1 MIRAQLRS
9 FHAVA
14 REGGFTAASH
24 AINVGQPTI
33 STQIKALEDRYGV
46 ALFHRRGRKVQL
58 SECGLS
64 LFKITQRIF
73 KLEDEAQELLNSHGG
88 LVTGALRVG
97 AVGPYHATA
106 MLARFNQNHPGINLS
121 VTLGNS
127 MEMVDLLLDYS
138 VDVAVLAH
146 IAEDPTIHACPLS
159 RHSVVVIVNK
169 SHPFAGR
176 KHIKLTE
183 LHGRRFVHRES
194 GSTTRLAFENALKQS
209 GVVIDTVIEMG
220 SREAV
225 WLAVA
230 QGIGLGVV
238 SDIEFNPH
246 PNLETVEISDAEIYT
261 TAHVACLD
269 DRKDSKIIKA
279 FFEIAQAINN
289 QTINKMTKPPPQ
301 AVGDRRS
308 RFD

>member
-1 MIRAQLRS
+1 MIRSQLRS

-14 REGGFTAASH
+14 NEGGFTAAAR

-33 STQIKALEDRYGV
+33 STQIKALEECYGV
-46 ALFHRRGRKVQL
+46 SLFHRRGHRVQL
-58 SECGLS
+58 SDCGFS

-73 KLEDEAQELLNSHGG
+73 KLEDEAHELLNSYGG
-88 LVTGALRVG
+88 LVTGSLKVG

-106 MLARFNQNHPGINLS
+106 MLARFNQTHPGIKLS
-121 VTLGNS
+121 ATLGNS
-127 MEMVDLLLDYS
+127 MEMVDRLLDYS

-146 IAEDPTIHACPLS
+146 TAEDPAIYARPIS
-159 RHSVVVIVNK
+159 RHPVVVMVNK

-176 KHIKLTE
+176 KQIKLVE
-183 LHGRRFVHRES
+183 LRDQCFVHREI
-194 GSTTRLAFENALKQS
+194 GSTTRLAFENALKQR
-209 GVVIDTVIEMG
+209 GVVIDTVLEMG

-230 QGIGLGVV
+230 QGIGIGVV

-246 PNLETVEISDAEIYT
+246 PNLETIKVSDAKIYT
-261 TAHVACLD
+261 TAHVACLA

-279 FFEIAQAINN
+279 FFEIARNIKQHHKTAV
-289 QTINKMTKPPPQ
+289 TNKSPST
-301 AVGDRRS
+301 
-308 RFD
+308 